1 MNIVLIGY
9 RASGK
14 TSVGRRVAELLGY
27 SFYDTDEVVMKSAGK
42 TIRQIVAEGGWPL
55 FREIE
60 RNAIAGISVS
70 DRCVVAFG
78 GGAVL
83 DEDNV
88 KCFSENSLFLWL
100 KADVDTVLNRMKED
114 GKNDERRPP
123 LSGGSSWE
131 EVTATLRSREEVY
144 RKHANFIVDTGNRS
158 IQEVSEEIR
167 RIVHSFY
174 RLSVLSGFFC

>member
-14 TSVGRRVAELLGY
+14 TSVGRRLAVLLGY
-27 SFYDTDEVVMKSAGK
+27 SFCDTDEIVAESTGK
-42 TIRQIVAEGGWPL
+42 TIRQIVDEGGWPL

-60 RNAIAGISVS
+60 KDAIAGISPS

-83 DEDNV
+83 DEGNV
-88 KCFSENSLFLWL
+88 KRFSENSLFIWL
-100 KADVDTVLNRMKED
+100 KADVETVLHRMNED
-114 GKNDERRPP
+114 IKSDEQRPP
-123 LSGGSSWE
+123 LSSGSPWL
-131 EVTATLRSREEVY
+131 EVKATLRSREEVY

-158 IQEVSEEIR
+158 IQEVSEEIQ
-167 RIVHSFY
+167 RIVQSFH
-174 RLSVLSGFFC
+174 RLSILSGFFC

>member
-27 SFYDTDEVVMKSAGK
+27 SFYDTDETVMKSAGK
-42 TIRQIVAEGGWPL
+42 TIRQIVEEGGWPL
-55 FREIE
+55 FREFE
-60 RNAIAGISVS
+60 KNAIAGISLS

-88 KCFSENSLFLWL
+88 KRFSENGLFLWL
-100 KADVDTVLNRMKED
+100 KADVETVLNRMKKD
-114 GKNDERRPP
+114 VRNDEQRPP

-131 EVTATLRSREEVY
+131 EVAETLRSREELY
-144 RKHANFIVDTGNRS
+144 RKHADFIVDTGNRS
-158 IQEVSEEIR
+158 IQEVSEEIQR
-167 RIVHSFY
+167 VLRSF
-174 RLSVLSGFFC
+174 